1 MYPPSLV
8 ASGRGNAVAG
18 SKGLTSSGKGGLTA
32 SGKGNALLTSFR
44 VRKAPAEASAAAPS
58 KQASQN
64 SNTSESSSEGSE
76 AHAEQSRA
84 GSVQSRAGSVQSS
97 IADLLSGE
105 NVFPL
110 VSGVLAVKVVS
121 AEPRES
127 KNLLT
132 DSFVFARLSVRD
144 LTKLTENARMWGSK
158 LVWGEM
164 IYFPIPVIRNPRHP
178 FNLFQIELM
187 SIPHYAH
194 FESALSDE
202 SAKYVLGSVPFHVH
216 DLVKG
221 SPSMGSFTLTKDH
234 RPVGTITLEI
244 YFTYGTFGY
253 GYSPQLKD
261 GDDPEAKVEFAMLPR
276 SVPAGKR
283 DEWSQTQLVRSTP
296 PSARLLTDEGQ
307 KEDFPLVHAR
317 MRRLRSMLSH
327 YDAIDPRLRVE
338 KLAFLHSQINRTSQ
352 KTTLSTPP
360 MFEEQT
366 ATNSRS
372 TALFHNYMRLTVPN
386 DGAP

>member
-1 MYPPSLV
+1 MYPPSLA

-18 SKGLTSSGKGGLTA
+18 SKGLTTSGEGGLTA
-32 SGKGNALLTSFR
+32 SGKDNALLTSFR

-58 KQASQN
+58 KQASN
-64 SNTSESSSEGSE
+64 TSNTSESSSEGSE
-76 AHAEQSRA
+76 AHAEQSGA
-84 GSVQSRAGSVQSS
+84 GSLQSS

-110 VSGVLAVKVVS
+110 VSGVLAIKVVS

-127 KNLLT
+127 KSLLT

-164 IYFPIPVIRNPRHP
+164 LYFPIPVIRNPRHP

-194 FESALSDE
+194 LESKLGDE

-221 SPSMGSFTLTKDH
+221 SPSVGSFTLTKDH

-261 GDDPEAKVEFAMLPR
+261 GEDPEAKVEFAMLPR
-276 SVPAGKR
+276 SVPAGGKR
-283 DEWSQTQLVRSTP
+283 EEWSQTQLVRSTP
-296 PSARLLTDEGQ
+296 PSARILTEEGQ

-317 MRRLRSMLSH
+317 MRRLSSMISH

-360 MFEEQT
+360 MFTEQT
-366 ATNSRS
+366 ATNSRYS
-372 TALFHNYMRLTVPN
+372 ALFHNYMRLTVPN
-386 DGAP
+386 DGAL

>member
-1 MYPPSLV
+1 MSPPSP
-8 ASGRGNAVAG
+8 AGSGRGDAVAG
-18 SKGLTSSGKGGLTA
+18 RTGLTSSSGKGGLTA
-32 SGKGNALLTSFR
+32 GGNALLTSFR
-44 VRKAPAEASAAAPS
+44 VRQAPTKASAAVPS
-58 KQASQN
+58 KQASQA

-84 GSVQSRAGSVQSS
+84 VSQQSS

-110 VSGVLAVKVVS
+110 VSGVLAIKVVS
-121 AEPRES
+121 AEPRETKS
-127 KNLLT
+127 LLT

-144 LTKLTENARMWGSK
+144 LTKLTENARLWGSK
-158 LVWGEM
+158 LVWCEM
-164 IYFPIPVIRNPRHP
+164 LFFPIPVIRNPRHP

-194 FESALSDE
+194 LESALSDE
-202 SAKYVLGSVPFHVH
+202 SGKYLLGSVPFHVH

-261 GDDPEAKVEFAMLPR
+261 GEDPERKLEFAMLPR
-276 SVPAGKR
+276 SIPAGKR

-296 PSARLLTDEGQ
+296 PSGRILTDEGQ

-360 MFEEQT
+360 MFAEPT
-366 ATNSRS
+366 ATSSRYS
-372 TALFHNYMRLTVPN
+372 SLFHNYMRLTVPD
-386 DGAP
+386 DGAL

>member
-1 MYPPSLV
+1 
-8 ASGRGNAVAG
+8 VAG
-18 SKGLTSSGKGGLTA
+18 SKGLTTSGEGGLTA
-32 SGKGNALLTSFR
+32 SGKDNALLTSFR

-58 KQASQN
+58 KQASN
-64 SNTSESSSEGSE
+64 TSNTSESSSEGSE
-76 AHAEQSRA
+76 AHAEQSGA
-84 GSVQSRAGSVQSS
+84 GSLQSS

-110 VSGVLAVKVVS
+110 VSGVLAIKVVS

-127 KNLLT
+127 KSLLT

-164 IYFPIPVIRNPRHP
+164 LYFPIPVIRNPRHP

-194 FESALSDE
+194 LESKLGDE

-221 SPSMGSFTLTKDH
+221 SPSVGSFTLTKDH

-261 GDDPEAKVEFAMLPR
+261 GEDPEAKVEFAMLPR
-276 SVPAGKR
+276 SVPAGGKR
-283 DEWSQTQLVRSTP
+283 EEWSQTQLVRSTP
-296 PSARLLTDEGQ
+296 PSARILTEEGQ

-317 MRRLRSMLSH
+317 MRRLSSMISH

-360 MFEEQT
+360 MFTEQT
-366 ATNSRS
+366 ATNSRYS
-372 TALFHNYMRLTVPN
+372 ALFHNYMRLTVPN
-386 DGAP
+386 DGAL